1 VKPWWATVACYV
13 LRVQRDGFIKNER
26 VLVELLVELVKY
38 VVLTMKVHVES
49 RHVVGV
55 LDVEGLGFVG
65 AVNRSRCEA

>member
-1 VKPWWATVACYV
+1 M
-13 LRVQRDGFIKNER
+13 LRVARAKGWIHQEDDGFVKNER
-26 VLVELLVELVKY
+26 VLVELLVELVKD

-65 AVNRSRCEA
+65 RSSESESM